1 MGKVYAQYSWLTLSS
16 LAMKSKC
23 HVASAAAQIHHTG
36 VRSGEDVSE
45 GLRGAPPPQM
55 VDIEREE
62 MIEKVVTRRDGAEHH
77 ADSAGC
83 CISICGAFRRSANYF
98 ALGLAAHG

>member
-1 MGKVYAQYSWLTLSS
+1 MGKVYTQYFWLPIPS

-36 VRSGEDVSE
+36 VRPGEDMSE
-45 GLRGAPPPQM
+45 GPGGSPPPQT

-62 MIEKVVTRRDGAEHH
+62 MIEKVVTRCDGAEHL
-77 ADSAGC
+77 ADGARC
-83 CISICGAFRRSANYF
+83 CISIRGAFRRSANYF

>member
-1 MGKVYAQYSWLTLSS
+1 MGKVYTQYFWLPIPS

-36 VRSGEDVSE
+36 VRSREDVRE
-45 GLRGAPPPQM
+45 GPGGSPPPQT

-62 MIEKVVTRRDGAEHH
+62 MIEKVVTRCDGAEHL
-77 ADSAGC
+77 ADGARC
-83 CISICGAFRRSANYF
+83 CISIRGAFRRSANYF